1 MSLETEMM
9 GYIAVPNSGNWQ
21 NNWVFFDI
29 KGSLFLDALL
39 EMK

>member
-21 NNWVFFDI
+21 NNWISFDI
-29 KGSLFLDALL
+29 KGNLFPAALS